1 MDTVTLVEN
10 QIEDGQ
16 RLLDRLQE
24 RGFAVLAACWMKP
37 VEEGRWCLFIASPVR
52 DQKGPLAGYGEVI
65 DALRALGQVWIDS
78 SDITLVG
85 ERHPLVRDV
94 RNALQRAP
102 GWVPMRYAGE
112 QFGGIPADGV
122 YVYPLGKKE
131 VTIYGLGFGE
141 PGGALH
147 LSFEPHNP
155 HSTLTI
161 DGKDGRKEYQAQTG
175 IDWVVAAP
183 EGAALE
189 RDETGMMTLAW
200 TFHGGRRH
208 SSASEVLALARLGL
222 HGFRILREPAE
233 QKHLA
238 EVR

>member
-24 RGFAVLAACWMKP
+24 RGFAVLAACWVKP
-37 VEEGRWCLFIASPVR
+37 VEEGRWCFFIASPVR
-52 DQKGPLAGYGEVI
+52 DQKGPLAGYGEI
-65 DALRALGQVWIDS
+65 LDALRSLGHVWIDS

-94 RNALQRAP
+94 RNSLQRSP
-102 GWVPMRYAGE
+102 GWVPMRYTGE

-131 VTIYGLGFGE
+131 VKIYGLSFGE
-141 PGGALH
+141 PGGGVH

-161 DGKDGRKEYQAQTG
+161 DGKEYRAQTG
-175 IDWVVAAP
+175 FDSDWMVAVPA
-183 EGAALE
+183 GVAKE
-189 RDETGMMTLAW
+189 RDEIGRLVLSW
-200 TFHGGRRH
+200 DLHGKRVQAT
-208 SSASEVLALARLGL
+208 ASEVLSLAKLGL
-222 HGFRILREPAE
+222 HGFRVLREPI
-233 QKHLA
+233 
-238 EVR
+238 RRS